1 MEVCP
6 YFPLLERSSTAL
18 WSWDPPTKLTTSNVS
33 LMRLLG
39 AVQKGW
45 IKCST
50 TMKSGVGGVTMLFTG
65 YFVLCC
71 SWSFRHLTF
80 SLKFLTPWHI
90 TVQLD

>member
-71 SWSFRHLTF
+71 SWSFRHLK
-80 SLKFLTPWHI
+80 LLRWRKER
-90 TVQLD
+90 